1 VRKTLYRK
9 FVGLAFGCA
18 AGAVLCLDAG
28 QAGPWAEAGDAQ
40 LRSDI
45 EILANAGVID
55 DMTMTWPIP
64 WSGILYRLDSPDALD
79 DQPEYVQEAAA
90 RVRSRGMKET
100 ELHKLK
106 ASVSVDTTNLPDVVR
121 GFDALG
127 RQTAQG
133 QVTGEYLWNTT
144 ALNLSLGA
152 ETSDRT
158 DKQTFM
164 PDGSYFAQRIGNAA
178 IYAGYETHWWGPG
191 WISSMILSNNAR
203 PVPQI
208 GFRRLST
215 AAADSP
221 WFSWIGPWQFELFV
235 GVLDGPRIARNTI
248 YNGVRFEFNPIRHLE
263 IAIARTD
270 EVCGTGHPCKPL
282 AEWIDVRNNNGGA
295 NKVNDEASIEIKYN
309 GMIGALGYEAYTQF
323 MNEDGPNPFVN
334 SGTSHL
340 AGASVWLPLK
350 NGIERLTV
358 EYASSIATKDLWGGS
373 IQYGFSYNDGQY
385 TDGMRYRDRT
395 LGFSLDDD
403 STLFS
408 VQANYTDDHERSFS
422 LTLDHATISNPHD
435 PPGASSSYGANVVT
449 TAPVSLNMLDG
460 RISLP
465 LPMGWRGVHLDLDG
479 RVQDNQPRPD
489 KGFAAAAELALAVNL

>member
-1 VRKTLYRK
+1 MHKNLYKSVFTTL
-9 FVGLAFGCA
+9 LGCTVA
-18 AGAVLCLDAG
+18 AWLCTGAG
-28 QAGPWAEAGDAQ
+28 HAGPWAEAGDTQ

-55 DMTMTWPIP
+55 DMTMTWPLP
-64 WSGILYRLDSPDALD
+64 WGGILYRLDQADALD
-79 DQPEYVQEAAA
+79 GQPGFVQAAAA
-90 RVRSRGMKET
+90 RVRARGMAET
-100 ELHKLK
+100 QTDELRTSLS
-106 ASVSVDTTNLPDVVR
+106 ADVTNLPSVVR

-133 QVTGEYLWNTT
+133 QITGEYLWDST
-144 ALNLSLGA
+144 ALHLSLGA
-152 ETSDRT
+152 ETSDRA

-208 GFRRLST
+208 GFRRIST
-215 AAADSP
+215 TAADSP
-221 WFSWIGPWQFELFV
+221 WFSWMGPWQFEFFV
-235 GVLDGPRIARNTI
+235 GVLDGPRLARNTI
-248 YNGVRFEFNPIRHLE
+248 YDGMRFEFNPIPHLE
-263 IAIARTD
+263 IAVSRTD
-270 EVCGTGHPCKPL
+270 EMCGTGHICKPL
-282 AEWIDVRNNNGGA
+282 AEYIHLTNNNTVSD
-295 NKVNDEASIEIKYN
+295 KVNDEGSIEIKYN
-309 GMIGALGYEAYTQF
+309 GMIGAIGYEAYSQF
-323 MNEDGPNPFVN
+323 MNEDGPNPFVH

-340 AGASVWLPLK
+340 VGASVWLPLK
-350 NGIERLTV
+350 DGIERLTA
-358 EYASSIATKDLWGGS
+358 EYASSLATNDIWGGGVR
-373 IQYGFSYNDGQY
+373 YGFAYNDY
-385 TDGMRYRDRT
+385 KYPDGMRYRDRT

-408 VQANYTDDHERSFS
+408 IQASYTDNQQRTFS
-422 LTLDHATISNPHD
+422 LTLHHATISNPHD
-435 PPGASSSYGANVVT
+435 ASGTNVVT

-465 LPMGWRGVHLDLDG
+465 VHLGGNGVHLDFDG

-489 KGFAAAAELALAVNL
+489 KGFAAAGEVALDVDF